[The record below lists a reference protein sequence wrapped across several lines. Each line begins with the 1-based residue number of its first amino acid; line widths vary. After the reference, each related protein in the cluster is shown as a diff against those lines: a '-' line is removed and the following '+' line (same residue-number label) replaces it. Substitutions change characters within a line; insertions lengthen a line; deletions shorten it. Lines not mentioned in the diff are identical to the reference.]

1 MKCRPSSARPETPV
15 LRKLKWKVK
24 VVHEK
29 VVAIERNTVKR
40 GKIVLSPNKCRNK
53 EIYENIKAKMDKI
66 SNYAVK
72 DAKKVDTNSSKDKAD
87 KNSKIKLELIK
98 GAIEENV
105 KIGRIK
111 VDTNTNDDMK
121 KF

>member
-72 DAKKVDTNSSKDKAD
+72 DAKCTVIFSTLCPFQTEHMSEFCIYKPC
-87 KNSKIKLELIK
+87 LIL
-98 GAIEENV
+98 
-105 KIGRIK
+105 
-111 VDTNTNDDMK
+111 
-121 KF
+121 KFYSLSVTFY